1 MSSLKKQVQ
10 GFSIQLVRKFA
21 QSILQSLD
29 ALHKNKIIHCG
40 LKPEN
45 ILLKQHGRSAAKVI
59 DFGSAVPVPEAVHLY
74 PVSVLQSPGD
84 HPGKPLQH
92 PLTYGALAASLQN
105 S

>member
-1 MSSLKKQVQ
+1 MAFELLSIDLYELIKNKFQ

-21 QSILQSLD
+21 WPILQSLD
-29 ALHKNKIIHCG
+29 ALHKNKIIHCD

-45 ILLKQHGRSAAKVI
+45 ILLKQHGRSATKVI
-59 DFGSAVPVPEAVHLY
+59 DFGSSCSRVPEAVHLH

-92 PLTYGALAASLQN
+92 TH
-105 S
+105 